1 MPTMI
6 QLVDG
11 SIPIASDFNSNFSAL
26 NNAIAASVAGIQTTP
41 SRLTYVNAT
50 TIQLG
55 VGVIPLK
62 AGTSWTLQ
70 PVTAAITVS
79 NATLAAST
87 TYFVYAYASGSG
99 ALLDTPSATG
109 HAPDTTWGVETKSGD
124 ATRTL

>member
-1 MPTMI
+1 MPTLV
-6 QLVDG
+6 QLIDG
-11 SIPIASDFNSNFSAL
+11 QVPIAQDFNSNFSAL
-26 NNAIAASVAGIQTTP
+26 NNAIVASVAGIQTTP

-70 PVTAAITVS
+70 PVTAAMTVS

-87 TYFVYAYASGSG
+87 THFAYAYAS
-99 ALLDTPSATG
+99 ASA
-109 HAPDTTWGVETKSGD
+109 A
-124 ATRTL
+124 

>member
-1 MPTMI
+1 MPTLV

-11 SIPIASDFNSNFSAL
+11 QVPVAQDFNANFTAL
-26 NNAIAASVAGIQTTP
+26 NNAIGAAVAGIQTTP

-62 AGTSWTLQ
+62 VGTNWTLL

-79 NATLAAST
+79 NATLAAGT
-87 TYFVYAYASGSG
+87 TYYVYAYAGGS
-99 ALLDTPSATG
+99 A
-109 HAPDTTWGVETKSGD
+109 
-124 ATRTL
+124 